1 MTSMTIIRLPQH
13 GQGGRTSASSARS
26 VASAAG
32 AGTWPSSSRNRLIL
46 AARPVLA
53 PRSDRAE
60 LRDLSP
66 VQAFD
71 RSLKSSLR
79 HVAEGACLVPIDR
92 ERLVVKQDFRARR
105 PVQGCRAAGTGL
117 RQVRRPRSCPPP
129 ARLGRFPVAVSLAGP
144 GLQLHRWAG
153 VSPRLPLR
161 APAAPPSSA
170 ETRCPHFSSISY
182 LHRLPGQSSRPLI
195 LPKRVWRFKP
205 AASRM
210 VRDPERGSASP
221 DTETLFDHRIYP
233 KALRPVLVAKDV
245 ITGLRH
251 SSAAKF

>member
-53 PRSDRAE
+53 PRSDRAG
-60 LRDLSP
+60 LRDLSF

-92 ERLVVKQDFRARR
+92 ERLVVKQGFAEPGD
-105 PVQGCRAAGTGL
+105 PCRAAGQQGRDCGKCVGL
-117 RQVRRPRSCPPP
+117 DPVHLLLN
-129 ARLGRFPVAVSLAGP
+129 LGDFL
-144 GLQLHRWAG
+144 LQ
-153 VSPRLPLR
+153 
-161 APAAPPSSA
+161 
-170 ETRCPHFSSISY
+170 
-182 LHRLPGQSSRPLI
+182 
-195 LPKRVWRFKP
+195 
-205 AASRM
+205 
-210 VRDPERGSASP
+210 
-221 DTETLFDHRIYP
+221 
-233 KALRPVLVAKDV
+233 
-245 ITGLRH
+245 
-251 SSAAKF
+251 